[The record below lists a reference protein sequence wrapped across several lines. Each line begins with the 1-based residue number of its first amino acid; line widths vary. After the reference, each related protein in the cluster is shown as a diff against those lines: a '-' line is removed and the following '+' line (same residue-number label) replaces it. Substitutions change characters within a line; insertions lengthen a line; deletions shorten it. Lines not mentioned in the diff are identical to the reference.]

1 MINLI
6 NTPLTDQELYNAHY
20 QITFYMVIIW
30 IIFAFLG
37 YYLKSKKMINKITFL
52 LIFLSFIQEIFDY
65 INRIFVNDLYQMR
78 ISADLPL
85 QLCHISYWFT
95 VVCLIMIY
103 FNKKSKYLNHL
114 FSCAYIFGFGAFQGI
129 VTVDLTGIYTLGD
142 MIALNLQHSIIVL
155 NLIWLIFCFGL
166 KLELKGIFIAFI
178 FLNFLALIIG
188 VINYFLNSNYMFL
201 CSPPKVDNILISGGW
216 PFYIINIELFF
227 IVMGYLLY
235 LPFKVVNILNR
246 N

>member
-20 QITFYMVIIW
+20 QITFYMVVIW
-30 IIFAFLG
+30 ILFIFR
-37 YYLKSKKMINKITFL
+37 YYLKSKKMINKITFFTNFFKFCSRN
-52 LIFLSFIQEIFDY
+52 IDY

-114 FSCAYIFGFGAFQGI
+114 FSCAYIFGF
-129 VTVDLTGIYTLGD
+129 
-142 MIALNLQHSIIVL
+142 
-155 NLIWLIFCFGL
+155 
-166 KLELKGIFIAFI
+166 
-178 FLNFLALIIG
+178 
-188 VINYFLNSNYMFL
+188 
-201 CSPPKVDNILISGGW
+201 
-216 PFYIINIELFF
+216 ELF
-227 IVMGYLLY
+227 
-235 LPFKVVNILNR
+235 KNSHC
-246 N
+246 